1 MAKGIKPL
9 GDILI
14 KKGYIDKQKLDAAIT
29 ATKDSDMQIGEILVQ
44 WTWITDDQLQEALH
58 LSLIHISEPTRP
70 Y

>member
-14 KKGYIDKQKLDAAIT
+14 KKGYIDTQKLDAAVN

-44 WTWITDDQLQEALH
+44 WSWITDDQLQEALH
-58 LSLIHISEPTRP
+58 T
-70 Y
+70 